1 MRKLLSG
8 LLVLVMLVA
17 LLPVTALAAQEVG
30 LVEADAVLENGT
42 VVLTLTAAEETTSG
56 RLTVEYDNAL
66 LTYAGLKEAGTV
78 TSEDAGEHA
87 VTFAYATSSQDALK
101 AGSVLATLEFTAKT
115 DVSATWLTVTVEDF
129 NAQEG
134 VHLELPRLQVG
145 KLPFTDVAEGDWYY
159 DAVAYVWQEG
169 FFRGMT
175 ETTFAP
181 NLAMTRGMFVTVLG
195 RMAGVEEDRDA
206 TSKFTDV
213 KSGSYYA
220 GYVAWA
226 AEQDIVR
233 GTSATTFSPN
243 AKVTREQMATMMYR
257 YAKAQGLEVTGGS
270 ESVLD
275 GFADSNRISG
285 WAKEAMIW
293 AVSQKLLIGTGA
305 GLEPQAYGTRAQS
318 AQVIL
323 NFHQYVDGRLA
334 NT

>member
-1 MRKLLSG
+1 
-8 LLVLVMLVA
+8 
-17 LLPVTALAAQEVG
+17 
-30 LVEADAVLENGT
+30 
-42 VVLTLTAAEETTSG
+42 
-56 RLTVEYDNAL
+56 
-66 LTYAGLKEAGTV
+66 
-78 TSEDAGEHA
+78 
-87 VTFAYATSSQDALK
+87 
-101 AGSVLATLEFTAKT
+101 
-115 DVSATWLTVTVEDF
+115 
-129 NAQEG
+129 
-134 VHLELPRLQVG
+134 
-145 KLPFTDVAEGDWYY
+145 
-159 DAVAYVWQEG
+159 
-169 FFRGMT
+169 
-175 ETTFAP
+175 
-181 NLAMTRGMFVTVLG
+181 MTRGMFVTVLG
-195 RMAGVEEDRDA
+195 RMAGVEEDQDA

-233 GTSATTFSPN
+233 GTSTTTFSPN

-270 ESVLD
+270 AHVLD